1 MSKSSIE
8 RCVSHALNT
17 LTVDPARK
25 TMAIV
30 MLLMLQATAFFGAG
44 NIVAKDI
51 TGRVTSAADNEP
63 LIGATVQVEG
73 AQGGTITDFDGNYT
87 IKANDGQTLVFT
99 YIGYVTKKVKVKG
112 NKIDVTLEEDGK
124 SLEEVV
130 VIGYGTMKKK
140 LVTGATTQLK
150 GDDIQKLN
158 TTNPLAAMQGQTPG
172 VNIVSTSGQP
182 GASMSVT
189 IRGLGTVGN
198 SQPLYLIDGIG
209 GDITTLNPADI
220 ERIDVLKDAASA
232 AIYGAQAA
240 NGVVLVTTK
249 SGKEG
254 SSKITY
260 DGYVGW
266 QTVGRKFKMLNA
278 QEYMTIMD
286 EARLNSGLSPVDWAS
301 LNAIHD
307 ANGNVYDTDWI
318 DQAIEDGALTTS
330 HSLAFTGGSKTSTYV
345 ISGGYTGQDGVIGG
359 SEVSNYRRFNFRAN
373 SEHKMYDGLITIGE
387 RVSFVWKTQRG
398 MGTGNIWNNNL
409 RGAFSSSP
417 IHPVFDENGDY
428 ASTVNSDW
436 NVNDGNPYGNM
447 MVNRFNQNKGG
458 TLDANVYMQ
467 IEPIRNLK
475 IKTVYGISYGT
486 SEYRSFTPIYQFT
499 PQSANTLTKV
509 NQSNGHGLSMVWTN
523 TAQYDFTLKGG
534 HDFSAL
540 IGSEWSRYNG
550 SSTGGYNDGLIAGFG
565 DWDHAYL
572 NNTNGTD
579 NKNVNGAP
587 YDETRGMSLFAR
599 LGWSWKERYML
610 NATIR
615 ADESSKFAPG
625 HRWGY
630 FPSVSAGWTI
640 SEENFMKNTKGW
652 LDFLKLRASWGQVG
666 NANINCYQYLAP
678 VTTSNTNYNFGT
690 QAGQSGWSTGSY
702 TSRLANENVKWE
714 TSEQINV
721 GIDAR
726 FIQSRLSLTADWYIK
741 TTKDWLVQAPVLAT
755 AGTQGPV
762 INGGDV
768 KNTGIE
774 LGLTWN
780 DNIGKDFSYSVGGN
794 FAYNHNEVGSIP
806 TEDGIIHG
814 ATNQIYSNAEE
825 FYRAENGHA
834 IGYFWGFKTAG
845 IFQNQQEITDWIAA
859 GNGVLQSNVQ
869 PGDVK
874 YIDINRDGQ
883 INAADKVDLGNGLPQ
898 YTFGFNLTMSY
909 KGFDLSANF
918 TGAAGFQIAQSYR
931 DPNSSQG
938 NYSRQ
943 ILDRWTGEGTSN
955 KIPRVTYGDVG
966 NWQFSDL
973 YLQDGDYI
981 RLQNLTLGYDFK
993 KLISWKGISKLR
1005 LYVQAQNLFTLTKY
1019 DGMDPE
1025 IGSYNGTNGNSSD
1038 SWVSGVDMGYYPHP
1052 RTFLV
1057 GMNIAF

>member
-1 MSKSSIE
+1 MSKKTLDYSQ
-8 RCVSHALNT
+8 HAWLCKMM
-17 LTVDPARK
+17 LT
-25 TMAIV
+25 AI
-30 MLLMLQATAFFGAG
+30 LFALPLMSFFGSATLS
-44 NIVAKDI
+44 AKTV
-51 TGRVTSAADNEP
+51 TGVVTSATDNEP
-63 LIGATVQVEG
+63 LIGVTVKVEG
-73 AQGGTITDFDGNYT
+73 SSTGTITDFDGKYSIN
-87 IKANDGQTLVFT
+87 ANPGQTIVFS
-99 YIGYVTKKVKVKG
+99 YIGFVSKSVKVG
-112 NKIDVTLEEDGK
+112 AANTINVQLQEDSK

-249 SGKEG
+249 NGKEG
-254 SSKITY
+254 QGKITY

-266 QTVGRKFKMLNA
+266 QTVGRKFDMLNA
-278 QEYMTIMD
+278 QEYMNIMD
-286 EARLNSGLSPVDWAS
+286 EARLNSGMSPVDWVS

-318 DQAIEDGALTTS
+318 DQAINDGAITTS

-373 SEHKMYDGLITIGE
+373 SEHKMYNGLVTIGE
-387 RVSFVWKTQRG
+387 RVSFVWKNQRG

-409 RGAFSSSP
+409 RSAFSSSP
-417 IHPVFDENGDY
+417 IHPVYDANGEY
-428 ASTVNSDW
+428 ANTINSDW

-458 TLDANVYMQ
+458 SLDANVYMQ
-467 IEPIRNLK
+467 IEPIKNLK

-486 SEYRSFTPIYQFT
+486 SDYRSYSPIYQFT
-499 PQSANTLTKV
+499 PQSASTNTSV

-534 HDFSAL
+534 HDISAL

-550 SSTGGYNDGLIAGFG
+550 SSTGGYNDSLIPGFS
-565 DWDHAYL
+565 DWEHAFL

-579 NKNVNGAP
+579 NKRVSGAP

-599 LGWSWKERYML
+599 LGWSWKDRYML

-640 SEENFMKNTKGW
+640 SEENFMKNTKSW
-652 LDFLKLRASWGQVG
+652 LDFLKLRVSWGQVG

-678 VTTSNTNYNFGT
+678 VTTTNINYNFGT
-690 QAGQSGWSTGSY
+690 DAGQTGWSTGSY
-702 TSRLANENVKWE
+702 PSRLANEGVKWE
-714 TSEQINV
+714 TSEQLNV

-726 FIQSRLSLTADWYIK
+726 FINSRLSLTADWYIK
-741 TTKDWLVQAPVLAT
+741 KTKDWLVQAPVLAT

-768 KNTGIE
+768 KNTGVE

-780 DNIGKDFSYSVGGN
+780 DNIGKDFTYSIGGN

-814 ATNQIYSNAEE
+814 ASNQIYSNAEE

-845 IFQNQQEITDWIAA
+845 IFQNQQEINDWIAA

-869 PGDVK
+869 PGDTK
-874 YIDINRDGQ
+874 YVDINHDGA
-883 INAADKVDLGNGLPQ
+883 INASDKVDLGNGLPK
-898 YTFGFNLTMSY
+898 YTCGFNLTLGH

-938 NYSRQ
+938 NYSKS

-955 KIPRVTYGDVG
+955 SKPRVTYGDVG

-993 KLISWKGISKLR
+993 RLISWKGISKLR

-1025 IGSYNGTNGNSSD
+1025 IGSYNGTNGNSAD